1 MGRTRRSWAL
11 ERLVGV
17 AVAMVEAVLGTMA
30 SAFAASPATHQ
41 VEDSLAPTATG
52 KPRAVGAV
60 LAAGVPVAMLPATM
74 ATILASSLEAELRR
88 LDLVHLGTTYY
99 SCSSTNST
107 CSRAASVAAESHL
120 ADWP

>member
-1 MGRTRRSWAL
+1 VGRTRRSWAL
-11 ERLVGV
+11 ECQAGV
-17 AVAMVEAVLGTMA
+17 AVAVVGAVLGTTA

-41 VEDSLAPTATG
+41 VEDTLAPTATG
-52 KPRAVGAV
+52 KSRAVGAV
-60 LAAGVPVAMLPATM
+60 LAAGAPVAMLPATM
-74 ATILASSLEAELRR
+74 AAIAAGSLEGELRH

-107 CSRAASVAAESHL
+107 CWRAASVAAESYL